1 VKVQSEKSGYVVV
14 FITTATA
21 EEAQRIANILVSG
34 RKAACVNIVPQVHS
48 RFWWQGQIDS
58 ADEVLLIVKTREAL
72 LDELIGLVKENHS
85 YEVPEIVALPI
96 VGGNPDYLQW
106 LDDETEK
113 KIHVD

>member
-1 VKVQSEKSGYVVV
+1 MEDRAHIVV

-21 EEAQRIANILVSG
+21 EEAQRIANILVSS

-48 RFWWQGQIDS
+48 RFWWQGKIDS
-58 ADEVLLIVKTREAL
+58 ADEALLVVKTKAAR

-85 YEVPEIVALPI
+85 YEIPEIVALPI

>member
-1 VKVQSEKSGYVVV
+1 MVEGWGRAKKGEHVVV

-48 RFWWQGQIDS
+48 RFWWQGKIDS
-58 ADEVLLIVKTREAL
+58 ADEALMVVKTKAAL
-72 LDELIGLVKENHS
+72 LDEIIKLVKENHS

-96 VGGNPDYLQW
+96 VGGNRDYLKWIDNQ
-106 LDDETEK
+106 TE
-113 KIHVD
+113 

>member
-1 VKVQSEKSGYVVV
+1 MEDRAHIVV

-48 RFWWQGQIDS
+48 RFWWQGKIDS
-58 ADEVLLIVKTREAL
+58 ADEALLIVKTKAAR
-72 LDELIGLVKENHS
+72 LDEIIGLVKENHS

-96 VGGNPDYLQW
+96 VGGNRDYLKWIDNQ
-106 LDDETEK
+106 TE
-113 KIHVD
+113 